1 VFLFKNSLS
10 FIFPFLAACEKPNI
24 LCKSKGHNV
33 CVLADF
39 ICDDSFECEDGE
51 DEKHCVHEGTDKEC
65 YGNQFACGSI
75 GSNHKECI
83 EGANV
88 CDGKEDCPDGSDEM
102 TEDCGTNKL
111 IIIIKIFVTQ
121 KLYICH
127 KILHTFLYN
136 SFKYIPLPFCCR
148 GITGQWCQAWRWRI
162 RHHFRH
168 YSSVNDDDNVINQK
182 NQFS

>member
-1 VFLFKNSLS
+1 MSNHASTPTNPFALRVFVNVSLKMNKLLYFHLKNRLS
-10 FIFPFLAACEKPNI
+10 FIFPFFAACEKPNI

-39 ICDDSFECEDGE
+39 ICDDSYECEDGE

-83 EGANV
+83 EAANV

-102 TEDCGTNKL
+102 TEECGTNK
-111 IIIIKIFVTQ
+111 
-121 KLYICH
+121 
-127 KILHTFLYN
+127 
-136 SFKYIPLPFCCR
+136 
-148 GITGQWCQAWRWRI
+148 
-162 RHHFRH
+162 
-168 YSSVNDDDNVINQK
+168 
-182 NQFS
+182 